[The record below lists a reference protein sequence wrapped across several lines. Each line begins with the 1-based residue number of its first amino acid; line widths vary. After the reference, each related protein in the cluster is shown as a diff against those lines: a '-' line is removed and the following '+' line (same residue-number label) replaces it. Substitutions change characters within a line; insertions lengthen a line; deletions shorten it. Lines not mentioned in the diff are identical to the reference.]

1 MLAKAPP
8 VPPLTTITS
17 SEATTPQLAAP
28 PATDQ
33 NQNEEAV
40 NGNANNDFEVDP
52 GHAQQNVIPEP
63 DREVVEN
70 VHEVRVD
77 AAAGRLRVGFR
88 AEVTVTR
95 GQPVVHKPRDD
106 RLYTWAAIGL
116 TVAIV
121 VLLVKKV
128 LKSSGLGGYMEGF

>member
-1 MLAKAPP
+1 MLAKAPL

-17 SEATTPQLAAP
+17 SEVTTPQLAAS
-28 PATDQ
+28 PATDL
-33 NQNEEAV
+33 NQNEEVV
-40 NGNANNDFEVDP
+40 NGNASNDFEMGP
-52 GHAQQNVIPEP
+52 GHAQQNAIPEP

-70 VHEVRVD
+70 VHEVGVD
-77 AAAGRLRVGFR
+77 AAAGRLRVGFH

-95 GQPVVHKPRDD
+95 GRPVVQKPRDD
-106 RLYTWAAIGL
+106 RVYTWAAIGL

-128 LKSSGLGGYMEGF
+128 LKSSGLGCYVEGF